1 MTRQFTPQHAVELES
16 LQRRVNDL
24 TKLQRQDSDKLY
36 QKVLDLSQM
45 KAIERGDKGSP
56 DKRLGNAVIDAVF
69 VSSYPDELFA
79 ILKEY
84 IES

>member
-1 MTRQFTPQHAVELES
+1 MTRAFTAKHAAELEG

-24 TKLQRQDSDKLY
+24 TKLQRQDSAKLY
-36 QKVLDLSQM
+36 QKILDLSQM

-56 DKRLGNAVIDAVF
+56 DQRLTRVVIDAAF

-79 ILKEY
+79 ILKEF